1 MHKNKKKKLCNCDKV
16 TKQTEKLLQ
25 NRRRNVRYKH
35 QNENINK
42 NKRKENKRL

>member
-25 NRRRNVRYKH
+25 KH